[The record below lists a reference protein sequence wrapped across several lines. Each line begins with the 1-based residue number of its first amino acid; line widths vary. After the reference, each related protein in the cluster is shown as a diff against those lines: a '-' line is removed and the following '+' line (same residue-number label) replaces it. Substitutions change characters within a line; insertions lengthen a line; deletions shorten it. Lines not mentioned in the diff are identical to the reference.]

1 MEKVEMHGQTTVLGC
16 RLGTWVG
23 AKCGQLLTPCEA
35 VGSICNALTET
46 TGDLLR

>member
-1 MEKVEMHGQTTVLGC
+1 MEKVEMHGQTIVLGC